1 MGPQVLQAPQACHGS
16 SCFLLVQNSST
27 EAGLEGVGCH
37 LVLRVEVL
45 LQGDWHDLLQ
55 KKGQVLH
62 PAQPLGTSILYPF
75 ELCPGLTGEALLR
88 QLCEQQTCWSIYSQ
102 MRYVLLHHIWY
113 TR

>member
-16 SCFLLVQNSST
+16 SCFLLDQNSSM
-27 EAGLEGVGCH
+27 EAGLEEVGYY
-37 LVLRVEVL
+37 LVLQVEVL

-55 KKGQVLH
+55 RKGLVLH
-62 PAQPLGTSILYPF
+62 PAQPLKTSILYPY
-75 ELCPGLTGEALLR
+75 ELCPGLTGEVPLR
-88 QLCEQQTCWSIYSQ
+88 LLCEQQTCWSICSQ